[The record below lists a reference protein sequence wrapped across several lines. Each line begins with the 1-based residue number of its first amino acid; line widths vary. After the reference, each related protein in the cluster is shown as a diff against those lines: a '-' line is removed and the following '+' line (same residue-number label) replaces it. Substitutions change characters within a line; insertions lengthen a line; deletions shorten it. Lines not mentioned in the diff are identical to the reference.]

1 MTYKEMEKYSSVI
14 STIKYQCKNCG
25 RKMVIINKVDKTICD
40 HCGHVIYKNKE
51 AEFKDKLRKEIISLK
66 RHENII

>member
-25 RKMVIINKVDKTICD
+25 RKNGY
-40 HCGHVIYKNKE
+40 H
-51 AEFKDKLRKEIISLK
+51 
-66 RHENII
+66 